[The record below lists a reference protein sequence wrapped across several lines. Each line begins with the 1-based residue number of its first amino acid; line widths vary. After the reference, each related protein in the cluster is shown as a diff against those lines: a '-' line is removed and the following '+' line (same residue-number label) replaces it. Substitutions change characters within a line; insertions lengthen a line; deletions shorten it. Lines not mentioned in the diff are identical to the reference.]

1 MSEAY
6 DRDKLVELFGGD
18 PATLAEVER
27 EFFDTA
33 RDAAREIAA
42 TGDLATIARA
52 AHRLK
57 GASGMIGAA
66 PLREIAEAV
75 ERAAKADDLD
85 WNDLRYFLAAAR
97 AKTLA
102 GAARSLGVE
111 HSTIGRRLTASRS
124 TPRCYQ
130 RNAVRAA
137 AVPSCPNTS
146 AAVSA
151 DRYGMFTRCD
161 ASPAPAVS
169 TWTDAM

>member
-33 RDAAREIAA
+33 RDAAREIAS
-42 TGDLATIARA
+42 TEDLDTIARA

-85 WNDLRYFLAAAR
+85 RVRGLETRFHQEILRVADQ
-97 AKTLA
+97 A
-102 GAARSLGVE
+102 GLPAEIVD
-111 HSTIGRRLTASRS
+111 
-124 TPRCYQ
+124 TP
-130 RNAVRAA
+130 A
-137 AVPSCPNTS
+137 
-146 AAVSA
+146 
-151 DRYGMFTRCD
+151 
-161 ASPAPAVS
+161 
-169 TWTDAM
+169 